1 MNTIKIDRKQ
11 VRMIAHRGVSG
22 IERENTNP
30 AFVAAGNRSY
40 FGIETDVHK
49 TADGK
54 YVIIHDETTRRVS
67 EGAVDINVEENP
79 YDKVKDIVLPDLDG
93 SSVRQDIR
101 IPLLEDYIKICKK
114 YEKVAVLELKNRFEG
129 EDLLEIVDII
139 RKENYLDQVIFISF
153 VAENCTFLREKLPEQ
168 QIQFL
173 LAAEVTEEIKE
184 MLQKYSL
191 DLDIY
196 YELVNKNMVDMLHE
210 ANVKI
215 NCWTCDNKEQ
225 AEALVDMG
233 VDFITSNI
241 LE

>member
-1 MNTIKIDRKQ
+1 M
-11 VRMIAHRGVSG
+11 
-22 IERENTNP
+22 
-30 AFVAAGNRSY
+30 
-40 FGIETDVHK
+40 
-49 TADGK
+49 
-54 YVIIHDETTRRVS
+54 
-67 EGAVDINVEENP
+67 
-79 YDKVKDIVLPDLDG
+79 
-93 SSVRQDIR
+93 
-101 IPLLEDYIKICKK
+101 
-114 YEKVAVLELKNRFEG
+114 
-129 EDLLEIVDII
+129 
-139 RKENYLDQVIFISF
+139 
-153 VAENCTFLREKLPEQ
+153 
-168 QIQFL
+168 
-173 LAAEVTEEIKE
+173 AAEVTEEIKE